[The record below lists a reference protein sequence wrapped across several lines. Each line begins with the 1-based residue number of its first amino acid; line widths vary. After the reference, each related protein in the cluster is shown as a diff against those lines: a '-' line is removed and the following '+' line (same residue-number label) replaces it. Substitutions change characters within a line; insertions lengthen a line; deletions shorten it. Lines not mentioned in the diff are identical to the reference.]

1 MQDTASA
8 GIPDAPGASTYNGVP
23 ELHQDAP
30 GSRAFHRVVA
40 TGPSAPTEQLTEV
53 ALLYRTEDV
62 ICVFS

>member
-1 MQDTASA
+1 MHDTAGA

-23 ELHQDAP
+23 GLHQDAP

-40 TGPSAPTEQLTEV
+40 TGPNAPTEQLTEV
-53 ALLYRTEDV
+53 ALLYRTEDL